1 MKQPPIH
8 RRLIM
13 WIVECW
19 RLVMDN
25 RFNPLKYIP
34 DPSLQAYFTL
44 VLFTM
49 WSAYFG
55 FVAIF
60 YMGWLGYDIMTSVI
74 VHLTVLIPVVF
85 TNAVFRDAERDGAK
99 WYLHLKE
106 QERIRKLFTSKKN
119 IVKWDIDKEA

>member
-1 MKQPPIH
+1 MIK
-8 RRLIM
+8 RFFY
-13 WIVECW
+13 WVNECW
-19 RLVMDN
+19 NLVMN
-25 RFNPLKYIP
+25 VKYNPLRFIP
-34 DPSLQAYFTL
+34 DPSIQSYFML

-74 VHLTVLIPVVF
+74 VHLSVLIPIVF